1 MKFSARLKLAVW
13 LVLAVPLFLLT
24 GVPILA
30 IRQPPCP
37 PQNSVSQAVPLNPPE
52 LQQLATTAVNGGGL
66 APTPEAEQE
75 EREVLEAQIEQA
87 KLWITDA
94 DEQQRLI
101 GAEQFSAF
109 PGPAAEQYLRT
120 ALAHDPADE
129 VRAAA
134 ADSLAAFSALTPE
147 TLEVLVFALQD
158 FSAEVQSRAFNT
170 LQTLSNRA
178 NPDTVKAIRARL
190 MQLIESGH
198 LNYDNREAIKE
209 FLQD

>member
-1 MKFSARLKLAVW
+1 MMFSARLKLAVW
-13 LVLAVPLFLLT
+13 LVLAGPLLLLT
-24 GVPILA
+24 GVPIFA
-30 IRQPPCP
+30 IRQAPCP
-37 PQNSVSQAVPLNPPE
+37 PPTSISQAVPLNPPD
-52 LQQLATTAVNGGGL
+52 LQQLAATAVNGGGV
-66 APTPEAEQE
+66 APSPEAEQE
-75 EREVLEAQIEQA
+75 EQEVLNAQIEQA
-87 KLWITDA
+87 KLWISDA

-109 PGPAAEQYLRT
+109 PGPIAEQYLRT
-120 ALAHDPADE
+120 ALEHDPADE

-170 LQTLSNRA
+170 LQTLANRA
-178 NPDTVKAIRARL
+178 DPETVKTIRARL
-190 MQLIESGH
+190 KHLIESGR
-198 LNYDNREAIKE
+198 LNYDNSEAIKE